1 MSTIV
6 VSVITAGAAAASG
19 VAAVVAV
26 MAGHRRELARAHEDR
41 LWKERAATYVDL
53 LVWANEVNVWA
64 LDHRDAV
71 QPRSLPAVLHAR
83 VLAFATRRVDDLIL
97 DVERQ
102 LDLTRPDA
110 DPHDPGLHVT
120 VEALQD
126 EIRQELQHRRSRST
140 RERRRLGVGSRSLRT
155 LGPGGPR
162 SRHHTP
168 GERLA
173 RPARSFDSEK

>member
-1 MSTIV
+1 MSTTV
-6 VSVITAGAAAASG
+6 VSVLTAAAAAAS
-19 VAAVVAV
+19 AAAALVAV

-83 VLAFATRRVDDLIL
+83 VLAFATRQVDELVL
-97 DVERQ
+97 AVERR

-110 DPHDPGLHVT
+110 DPHDPGLHVI

-126 EIRQELQHRRSRST
+126 EIRQELLHRRPRSA
-140 RERRRLGVGSRSLRT
+140 RERRRLGVGMGSLRT

-162 SRHHTP
+162 SRQDAP

-173 RPARSFDSEK
+173 